1 MIMTPPQCPAAR
13 TRGFAL
19 TLVLVLLALVTGL
32 GVVLTLHTGHFVQA
46 DRLRTLDVELRQMI
60 DSGIAY
66 AHLHRGV
73 WPAGSEPVILDGT
86 ELTGGNRTATI
97 TLQPTF
103 GANHTVEAVTVTA
116 RMSLPRDRTRS
127 ATARVVWSDTPTAA
141 LL

>member
-32 GVVLTLHTGHFVQA
+32 GVVLTLHTGHFVQD

-60 DSGIAY
+60 DSGIAF
-66 AHLHRGV
+66 ARPHRTA
-73 WPAGSEPVILDGT
+73 WPAGNEPLILDAT

-116 RMSLPRDRTRS
+116 RISLPRDRTRS
-127 ATARVVWSDTPTAA
+127 ATARVVWSGT
-141 LL
+141 

>member
-19 TLVLVLLALVTGL
+19 TLALLLLALVTGL
-32 GVVLTLHTGHFVQA
+32 GVVLTLHTGQFVQA

-86 ELTGGNRTATI
+86 ASNA
-97 TLQPTF
+97 
-103 GANHTVEAVTVTA
+103 VETKYTWGLDLSGLAGDGTA
-116 RMSLPRDRTRS
+116 RGIH
-127 ATARVVWSDTPTAA
+127 V
-141 LL
+141 